1 MDLSGYL
8 TDMNG
13 NPVGITSNPLV
24 ISFST
29 TAPQTFHFSE
39 PTVIEV
45 EKIVYL
51 ENLNRLR
58 PPKSFTERIWQNIGK
73 YMKWV

>member
-1 MDLSGYL
+1 MDINGYL
-8 TDMNG
+8 TDLNG
-13 NPVGITSNPLV
+13 NPVGITANPLV
-24 ISFST
+24 VSFST

-58 PPKSFTERIWQNIGK
+58 PPRTLFEKIWQNIGK
-73 YMKWV
+73 WRGWV